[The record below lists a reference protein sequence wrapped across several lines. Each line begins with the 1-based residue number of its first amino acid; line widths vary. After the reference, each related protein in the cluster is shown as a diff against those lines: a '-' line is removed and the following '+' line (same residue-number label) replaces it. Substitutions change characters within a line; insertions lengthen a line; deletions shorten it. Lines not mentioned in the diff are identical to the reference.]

1 MALVLTLAFLIN
13 MISSC
18 ITFLQMTVHSFLG
31 LKSYSTEHPVNSSV
45 GYYEQCSSNQ
55 LLI

>member
-1 MALVLTLAFLIN
+1 MAFVLTLAFLIN